1 MHDGGLFE
9 VVILLAAAIAAVLIV
24 RRFKAS
30 AMLGY
35 LAAGVVLGPYA
46 FGMIS
51 DLEGTR
57 TLAEFG
63 VVFLLFSIGL
73 DLSFKRLILLRREVF
88 GLGTAQFLL
97 TGFAVGL
104 AAFALGLPV
113 PAAIVIGAG
122 MALSSTAIVMQILA
136 ERGEVATRH
145 GRISF
150 SILLLQDLAAVPLLA
165 MVPLL
170 EGGAGAGADWGTLG
184 FAALKA
190 VAALAA
196 IILIGRYVLQPVF
209 RIVASSSG
217 PEVFF
222 GLTLLVVL
230 GTAAATQG
238 VGLQLTLGAFLA
250 GLLLSE
256 TEFRHQIEAD
266 ILPFRGLLMG
276 LFFISIG
283 MSINIGFIVSQAA
296 LVAGLVLALV
306 AGKTAI
312 VVGLCRAIKLPL
324 DVSLRVGL
332 LLSQG
337 GEFAFILIGL
347 AGMSGVMSTGTTQ
360 IGLAVTGLSMVM
372 TPFLAAFGMWLGE
385 RLQRQV
391 AIGLAAMERDT
402 SDLGQHVVIAGFGS
416 VGQTVAEML
425 DDRRIPYVAIDRDP
439 ANVHEWRTR
448 GLPIY
453 YGDASRR
460 DLLWGV
466 GIDRARAMVVALSD
480 QATALELVRTLHKR
494 LPELTIL
501 ARSTDQEHG
510 DALSAAGA
518 ETVFPE
524 ALESSLSLGGAVLRA
539 LNVPEPEVVTLLN
552 NYRRRRTVAA
562 PVVKEE
568 APAAAPA
575 TVVKDAPAAETRLA
589 GE

>member
-35 LAAGVVLGPYA
+35 LGAGVVLGPYA

-73 DLSFKRLILLRREVF
+73 DLSFKRLILLRKEVF

-97 TGFAVGL
+97 TGTAIGL
-104 AAFALGLPV
+104 AAFALGQPL
-113 PAAIVIGAG
+113 PAAIVLGAG

-170 EGGAGAGADWGTLG
+170 EGGGASADWSTLG

-209 RIVASSSG
+209 RIVASTSG

-238 VGLQLTLGAFLA
+238 VGLQLTLGAVLA

-283 MSINIGFIVSQAA
+283 MSIDIGFVVSQAA

-306 AGKTAI
+306 VGKTAI

-347 AGMSGVMSTGTTQ
+347 AGISGVMSTGTAQ

-372 TPFLAAFGMWLGE
+372 TPFLAALGMWLGE

-402 SDLGQHVVIAGFGS
+402 SDLGQHVVIAGFGR

-439 ANVHEWRTR
+439 TNVHEWRTK

-453 YGDASRR
+453 YGDANRR

-510 DALSAAGA
+510 DALSSAGA

-562 PVVKEE
+562 PAVRDEAAAQAPPAVKE
-568 APAAAPA
+568 AQ
-575 TVVKDAPAAETRLA
+575 AAETRLA

>member
-1 MHDGGLFE
+1 MHDNAGLFE
-9 VVILLAAAIAAVLIV
+9 VVILLAAAIAAVLLV

-35 LAAGVVLGPYA
+35 LAAGVILGPYA

-51 DLEGTR
+51 DIEGTR

-73 DLSFKRLILLRREVF
+73 DLSFKRLKLLRKEVF
-88 GLGTAQFLL
+88 GLGTAQFVL
-97 TGFAVGL
+97 T
-104 AAFALGLPV
+104 AF
-113 PAAIVIGAG
+113 VIGAAALALG
-122 MALSSTAIVMQILA
+122 EPLPSAVVLGAGLALSSTAIVMQILA

-150 SILLLQDLAAVPLLA
+150 AILLLQDLAAVPLLA
-165 MVPLL
+165 VVPLL
-170 EGGAGAGADWGTLG
+170 EGTGAADWSGLG
-184 FAALKA
+184 IAAVKA

-209 RIVASSSG
+209 RIVAATSG

-222 GLTLLVVL
+222 GMTLLVVL

-276 LFFISIG
+276 LFFMSIG
-283 MSINIGFIVSQAA
+283 MSIDLDSVVARAPVVAA
-296 LVAGLVLALV
+296 LVVALV
-306 AGKTAI
+306 VGKTAI
-312 VVGLCRAIKLPL
+312 VVFLCRAIKLPL

-332 LLSQG
+332 LMSQG

-347 AGMSGVMSTGTTQ
+347 AAISGVLTAETAQ

-372 TPFLAAFGMWLGE
+372 TPFLAALGMWLGE

-402 SDLGQHVVIAGFGS
+402 SDLGQHVIIAGFGR

-425 DDRRIPYVAIDRDP
+425 DDRRIPYVAIDRNP
-439 ANVHEWRTR
+439 TNVHEWRTK

-466 GIDRARAMVVALSD
+466 GIDRARAMVLALSD
-480 QATALELVRTLHKR
+480 QATALELVRMLHKR
-494 LPELTIL
+494 VPELTIL

-510 DALSAAGA
+510 DALTAAGA

-524 ALESSLSLGGAVLRA
+524 TLESSLSLGGAVLRT
-539 LNVPEPEVVTLLN
+539 LNVPEPEIVTLLN
-552 NYRRRRTVAA
+552 TYRRRRGAT
-562 PVVKEE
+562 
-568 APAAAPA
+568 APAAKDDSLTAA
-575 TVVKDAPAAETRLA
+575 VSTGVKEAQPSESRMA